1 MKKLFLLIAAAC
13 VSLTAVADEGM
24 WMLPYLQKMNIRD
37 MKARGCKL
45 SAEDIYSINKSSLK
59 DAVVIFGGGCTGEI
73 VSPDGLLFTNIYY
86 IERIGRTIGR
96 ETTDTNGW

>member
-37 MKARGCKL
+37 MKARGCKSYHQLFVISVAHTRRLLNAFKKKGL
-45 SAEDIYSINKSSLK
+45 SVSWSMVRCMKSPTS
-59 DAVVIFGGGCTGEI
+59 
-73 VSPDGLLFTNIYY
+73 
-86 IERIGRTIGR
+86 
-96 ETTDTNGW
+96 

>member
-73 VSPDGLLFTNIYY
+73 VSPDGLLFTNHHC
-86 IERIGRTIGR
+86 EIGRAHV
-96 ETTDTNGW
+96 